1 MTRLKDMTVDEL
13 TAALKVVS
21 VSHKIK
27 RSNILLR
34 QLQRK
39 RGIPLLASHDI
50 YLTPDL
56 YETETFNNERFAAL
70 FRATW
75 KRIPKPARDM
85 ILDYWKTL
93 RKGPP
98 RPGNLLP
105 YISLCL
111 RLQDWSGFPSIKEAV
126 FASVH
131 TPTQSIL
138 FYGPIID
145 RTPDQHVI
153 AVIAHELAHVYL
165 GLEFPHKYWQVT
177 KGREPKVEERVADAF
192 ASKWGFDMR
201 SFYKWLWSAE
211 GDDLCMGV
219 MRQYKLKRVP
229 GDFAGG
235 VD

>member
-13 TAALKVVS
+13 SAALKVVS

-50 YLTPDL
+50 YLTPNL
-56 YETETFNNERFAAL
+56 YETETFNNERFAGL
-70 FRATW
+70 FRVTW

-85 ILDYWKTL
+85 MLDYWKTL

-111 RLQDWSGFPSIKEAV
+111 SLQDWSGFPSIKEAV

-145 RTPDQHVI
+145 RTPNQFVI
-153 AVIAHELAHVYL
+153 TVIAHELAHVYR
-165 GLEFPHKYWQVT
+165 GLDFPHKYRQVT
-177 KGREPKVEERVADAF
+177 EGREPKLEEKVADAC

-201 SFYKWLWSAE
+201 SLYKWFRSDE
-211 GDDLCMGV
+211 CDDLCIGV
-219 MRQYKLKRVP
+219 IRQCKLK
-229 GDFAGG
+229 
-235 VD
+235 